1 MIMKGK
7 TILLLLAAAGTLS
20 LAGCQKTGLS
30 GDNAKGD
37 GSIRFTAS
45 AGAAGTKTAYGV
57 FDKEDAPT
65 WQSIDWVATDQIRIY
80 SDAAVRRAEYET
92 GKTGEDLFH
101 WADYGVTGITAGT
114 ASSRQSTATLTNLTS
129 GLAGGT
135 NGLIWGEAAS
145 ANFYAIYPMPA
156 AAEEPGVEKVLGAQG
171 QLSGSIPASQA
182 LTTDGKVDMS
192 YAYMTAAGTGAKPA
206 TDNVANVEL
215 RFSPAFTA
223 FEFLITTQDNTIKVT
238 KFELIAADSAPALA
252 GAFTVK
258 YGSDLKPVY
267 TSTGTDRKLTYTF
280 PEGTTV
286 TPDKDLVFTVFALPQ
301 DLTGLTLRFTILEGT
316 EEVTRTLPLTY
327 AKDAADGS
335 YKSGDF
341 VPFSGLKKHRIKG
354 VALPQY
360 IFNFSYL
367 NLAGEAIEW
376 TDVEIEAD
384 NKNYPEATQFEV
396 EGVNNGRYYT
406 AADQTEP
413 VAGRDAKAF
422 RQYWLMDASHPATV
436 KFKVMSPIG
445 FDWLVVPEGD
455 TDAFTITSNVDEEGY
470 TAGGLR
476 GPIKTV
482 DGTAATTNV
491 ILYVRAADG
500 ATGEKSLHFKTYV
513 ISRDD
518 AVQYSIDTETQLLD
532 FRGYHYF
539 ILNNSTIVK

>member
-1 MIMKGK
+1 MIMKGR
-7 TILLLLAAAGTLS
+7 TILLLLAAGILS
-20 LAGCQKTGLS
+20 LAGCQKTALS
-30 GDNAKGD
+30 GNDAKGD
-37 GSIRFTAS
+37 GTIRFTAS
-45 AGAAGTKTAYGV
+45 ASTAGTKTVYGV
-57 FDKEDAPT
+57 YDSETNPT
-65 WQSIDWVATDQIRIY
+65 WQSIDWTTSDQIRIY
-80 SDAAVRRAEYET
+80 SNAAMRRVDFEAQ
-92 GKTGEDLFH
+92 KTGTDAYY
-101 WADYGVTGITAGT
+101 WADYGVTGIAAGT
-114 ASSRQSTATLTNLTS
+114 ASTQQSTATLTNLTPGYGS
-129 GLAGGT
+129 GF
-135 NGLIWGEAAS
+135 NGLIWGDAAS
-145 ANFYAIYPMPA
+145 ADFYAIYPMPS
-156 AAEEPGVEKVLGAQG
+156 AEEGKGNAIDGTKGILA
-171 QLSGSIPASQA
+171 GSIPATQA

-206 TDNVANVEL
+206 TDDVSNVEL
-215 RFSPAFTA
+215 KFSPAFTA
-223 FEFLITTQDNTIKVT
+223 FEILLTTKDNTIKVT
-238 KFELIAADSAPALA
+238 KFELIAAESAPALA
-252 GAFTVK
+252 GAFTVT
-258 YGSDLKPVY
+258 YGSDMKPVY
-267 TSTGTDRKLTYTF
+267 ACSGTDRKVTYTF

-286 TPDKDLVFTVFALPQ
+286 TPDKDLPFTIFALPQ
-301 DLTGLTLRFTILEGT
+301 TLTGLTLRFTILEGE
-316 EEVTRTLPLTY
+316 EEVTRSLPLTY

-335 YKSGDF
+335 YKKGDS
-341 VPFSGLKKHRIKG
+341 VPFTALRKHRITG

-360 IFNFSYL
+360 IFNFKYI

-376 TDVEIEAD
+376 NDVEIAAD

-406 AADQTEP
+406 TAAQTEP

-491 ILYVRAADG
+491 ILYVRAAEG
-500 ATGEKSLHFKTYV
+500 VTEEKSLHFKTYV

-539 ILNNSTIVK
+539 ILNNSSIVK